1 MVTTHSGKTSM
12 LSSFYRQVGGALEE
26 MIVLVEEI
34 RGTTTEIQHLD
45 SSPNTQN
52 IINCL
57 LSGSRQVQAEHC
69 YSIPKLSPALCN
81 PMDYSTPGFPVH
93 YLPEFPPTHVH

>member
-1 MVTTHSGKTSM
+1 M

-26 MIVLVEEI
+26 MIVLVMEEI
-34 RGTTTEIQHLD
+34 RGTRIEIWHLD
-45 SSPNTQN
+45 SSPDTQN

-57 LSGSRQVQAEHC
+57 LGGSRQVQVEDC
-69 YSIPKLSPALCN
+69 CSVPKISPALCN

-93 YLPEFPPTHVH
+93 YLPESAPTHVH